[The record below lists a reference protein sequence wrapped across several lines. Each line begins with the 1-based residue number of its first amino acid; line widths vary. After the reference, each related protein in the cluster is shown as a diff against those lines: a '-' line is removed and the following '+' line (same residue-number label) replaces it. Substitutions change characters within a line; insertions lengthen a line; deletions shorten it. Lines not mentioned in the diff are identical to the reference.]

1 MRGLRCNHNP
11 PQHLVID
18 CYVNRKI
25 KNHINFIGRFAQKS
39 VKKFV
44 KNIRTFF
51 QVFLAFLQQL
61 CYYAKARCENAA

>member
-1 MRGLRCNHNP
+1 MENRNRT
-11 PQHLVID
+11 QHLVTD
-18 CYVNRKI
+18 YYVNRKI
-25 KNHINFIGRFAQKS
+25 KNYINSIRYFAQKIDE
-39 VKKFV
+39 KFV

>member
-1 MRGLRCNHNP
+1 MENRNKT
-11 PQHLVID
+11 QYLVTD
-18 CYVNRKI
+18 YYVNRNI
-25 KNHINFIGRFAQKS
+25 KNQTNFVRYFAQKYD
-39 VKKFV
+39 KNFV